1 MKKEI
6 FELFFTKHTLLI
18 FLALDRENWNYAAKV
33 RHEVSALTGGTMYS
47 YVTKRLKDFEDLGL
61 CESRVSGRKHE
72 YRLTPKGRELQKN
85 FISLVGERV
94 REDFRGEKHEY

>member
-18 FLALDRENWNYAAKV
+18 FLAPNRENWVYATKIGQEAPTY
-33 RHEVSALTGGTMYS
+33 AG
-47 YVTKRLKDFEDLGL
+47 KRLKDFKDLGF
-61 CESRVSGRKHE
+61 CEDRVSGRKHE
-72 YRLTPKGRELQKN
+72 YRLTPKGRELQKS